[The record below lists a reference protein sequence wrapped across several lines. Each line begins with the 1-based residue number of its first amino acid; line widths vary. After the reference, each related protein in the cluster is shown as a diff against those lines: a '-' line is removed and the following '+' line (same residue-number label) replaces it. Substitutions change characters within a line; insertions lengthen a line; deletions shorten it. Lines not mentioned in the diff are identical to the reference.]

1 MVLCRSWS
9 RVRLASEVIT
19 NRLQRNI
26 IPLSIAAAFVGFCVF
41 YSFWLYRLP
50 FGVGLWRTPGDFWA
64 TYLSS
69 VALVHGQFS
78 QVYSQSTGLVTFP
91 GISYLLTPVALLTS
105 ALHLR
110 LGQLANPYSQPTAW
124 LIAGPFEMI
133 ISSLP
138 IFAVDRCAERLSLSI
153 PRRWALAFA
162 QAAILVNVAV
172 VWGHPEDAISVGLVL
187 YAALAVQDGK
197 YRRGAWLLGVA
208 VAFQPLAF
216 LAVPVLGARL
226 SWRAALRFLPVV
238 IAPSLFVL
246 APLIVAEPASIWHAF
261 VEQPNSPFLNHATP
275 FTRFAP
281 LLPDRIEVMAGP
293 SRLLAVAVAAIVG
306 VLICR
311 RSEGIKPVLWTL
323 ALVFFIRLVFEATIA
338 DFYVWPVL
346 AVVLL
351 LSARRGLIPLITMA
365 VAAILLTWFQQI
377 HWQGIWGWWVL
388 TIGSLTVMLVLTRP
402 RLVRLDVRL
411 ASHHVKPWRW
421 SVNQIWAFD
430 LILCALIS
438 GVDALLGQRAILMG
452 LLIAIPCCALLTG
465 RWSRTAMSGAL
476 AVALAVALGIPDGI
490 WATTTQLAYI
500 GAIAAVAL
508 VCSFSAVSTERAIS
522 RR

>member
-1 MVLCRSWS
+1 
-9 RVRLASEVIT
+9 
-19 NRLQRNI
+19 
-26 IPLSIAAAFVGFCVF
+26 
-41 YSFWLYRLP
+41 
-50 FGVGLWRTPGDFWA
+50 
-64 TYLSS
+64 
-69 VALVHGQFS
+69 
-78 QVYSQSTGLVTFP
+78 
-91 GISYLLTPVALLTS
+91 
-105 ALHLR
+105 
-110 LGQLANPYSQPTAW
+110 
-124 LIAGPFEMI
+124 
-133 ISSLP
+133 
-138 IFAVDRCAERLSLSI
+138 
-153 PRRWALAFA
+153 
-162 QAAILVNVAV
+162 
-172 VWGHPEDAISVGLVL
+172 
-187 YAALAVQDGK
+187 
-197 YRRGAWLLGVA
+197 
-208 VAFQPLAF
+208 
-216 LAVPVLGARL
+216 
-226 SWRAALRFLPVV
+226 
-238 IAPSLFVL
+238 
-246 APLIVAEPASIWHAF
+246 
-261 VEQPNSPFLNHATP
+261 
-275 FTRFAP
+275 
-281 LLPDRIEVMAGP
+281 MAGP

-311 RSEGIKPVLWTL
+311 RSAGIKPVLWTL

-351 LSARRGLIPLITMA
+351 LSARRGVIPLITMA